1 MINLFNWVTTLVESF
16 TFYGGGK
23 GGGSSPTQTD
33 FFGAGKRAPYADL
46 LSQLLLGG
54 GNIGGGTTTNN
65 NNSNSSGH
73 WVTTSDAYGMPHQSW
88 QPNRGGGRD
97 SGGGSTTTTNPG
109 MSISDYMKS
118 TPGYQFGMDQG
129 TQAVSRQAAA
139 SGAGPSGAENLA
151 LQNYGNQY
159 AQTQYQQLIQNLM
172 APSGAGQGGIVTPA
186 QQQSSFGAQALG
198 AYAGAGFPGV
208 SSIFGSGAASAAV
221 PGSTAFW
228 LGSGGGASSGL
239 DAVASMFAG
248 F

>member
-1 MINLFNWVTTLVESF
+1 MINLFNWVTTLVEAF

-23 GGGSSPTQTD
+23 GGGSSAPTQTD
-33 FFGAGKRAPYADL
+33 FFGAGARAPYANL
-46 LSQLLLGG
+46 LSELLLGG
-54 GNIGGGTTTNN
+54 GNIGGGNI
-65 NNSNSSGH
+65 
-73 WVTTSDAYGMPHQSW
+73 
-88 QPNRGGGRD
+88 GGG
-97 SGGGSTTTTNPG
+97 GGGPLSNLFGKGGTTG
-109 MSISDYMKS
+109 RSGSSISDYMKS

-129 TQAVSRQAAA
+129 TQAVSRQAAS

-208 SSIFGSGAASAAV
+208 SSIFGSGASSAV

-228 LGSGGGASSGL
+228 LGSGGGTSFGL

-248 F
+248 I